1 MRKPT
6 IIAMLSLSGL
16 ISSLSWAE
24 EVVLQDNPPKQY
36 TVVKGDTL
44 WGISSRFLKSP
55 WQWAEL
61 WKMNKDDIHNPHRIY
76 PGDTLFLDM
85 SSGSPRLRLGI
96 TGTGGDNIDNVV
108 KLSPSVRSENL
119 DAAAIPAIPPSVIGP
134 FLSHP
139 LVLSQSEQ
147 SESAYIVGADDSRIV
162 MGMGDKVYADNVTAG
177 TDIRLWNIYRP
188 GKMLQ
193 DPNTQETLGYEAE
206 YVGDAK
212 TVALSDPLTVEIT
225 RSVMEVRRND
235 NIVPANS
242 KQLFQYIPR
251 APETEINGQ
260 ILSAYGAVSDAGPF
274 ATVVINKGNK
284 DGLEEGHVL
293 AVYQKGRT
301 VKPEPGKPMEND
313 WRYSDKAC
321 IKDGEKLSFD
331 QFYDPKAKLEPCDK
345 KKTEPR
351 HEVRYSD
358 IGCLKPGVKIS
369 FDQFFNP
376 KDVYKLHCRPEKRNS
391 EVTLPDSRTGL
402 IFVYRVFDRISY
414 ALIMNANRPVHL
426 LDVVKNP

>member
-16 ISSLSWAE
+16 ISTHAWAE
-24 EVVLQDNPPKQY
+24 EIVLQDNPPQQY

-44 WGISSRFLKSP
+44 WSISSHFLKNP
-55 WQWAEL
+55 WQWPEL
-61 WKMNKDDIHNPHRIY
+61 WKMNKDDLHNPHRIY
-76 PGDTLFLDM
+76 PGDTIFLDT
-85 SSGSPRLRLGI
+85 SSGSPRLRLGK
-96 TGTGGDNIDNVV
+96 TGTADGGVV
-108 KLSPSVRSENL
+108 KLSPMVRHESIGL
-119 DAAAIPAIPPSVIGP
+119 AAIPAIPPSAIGP

-139 LVLSQSEQ
+139 LVTTQGE
-147 SESAYIVGADDSRIV
+147 EAETAYIVGSDDSRLV
-162 MGMGDKVYADNVTAG
+162 MGLGDKVYADNVKP
-177 TDIRLWNIYRP
+177 DSDNRLWNIYRP

-193 DPNTQETLGYEAE
+193 DPETLEILGNEAE

-212 TVALSDPLTVEIT
+212 TVAFSHPLTVEIT

-242 KQLFQYIPR
+242 KQLFQYVPR
-251 APETEINGQ
+251 APEAEINGQ
-260 ILSAYGAVSDAGPF
+260 IISAYGAVSDAGPY
-274 ATVVINKGNK
+274 ASVVINKGGK
-284 DGLEEGHVL
+284 DGLEEGNVL

-301 VKPEPGKPMEND
+301 VKPEPGKPLEND
-313 WRYSDKAC
+313 WRYTDKAC
-321 IKDGEKLSFD
+321 LKDGEKLSFD
-331 QFYDPKAKLEPCDK
+331 QFYDPKAKLEPCEK

-351 HEVRYSD
+351 QEVRYSD
-358 IGCLKPGVKIS
+358 IGCLKPGARIS

-376 KDVYKLHCRPEKRNS
+376 KDVYKLHCRPEKRNN
-391 EVTLPDSRTGL
+391 EVVLPDSRTGL
-402 IFVYRVFDRISY
+402 IFVYRVFDRVSY

>member
-24 EVVLQDNPPKQY
+24 EVVLQDNPPQHY

-44 WGISSRFLKSP
+44 WSISSRFLKSP
-55 WQWAEL
+55 WQWPEL
-61 WKMNKDDIHNPHRIY
+61 WKMNKDDIRNPHRIY
-76 PGDTLFLDM
+76 PGDTVILDM
-85 SSGSPRLRLGI
+85 SSGSPRLRLGSA
-96 TGTGGDNIDNVV
+96 GTGDGGIV
-108 KLSPSVRSENL
+108 KLFPMVRSESL
-119 DAAAIPAIPPSVIGP
+119 DATAIPAIPPSVIGP

-139 LVLSQSEQ
+139 LVISQGDQ
-147 SESAYIVGADDSRIV
+147 SASAYIVGSEDSRIV
-162 MGMGDKVYADNVTAG
+162 MGLGDRVYADNVTPG
-177 TDIRLWNIYRP
+177 SDTRLWNIYRP

-193 DPNTQETLGYEAE
+193 DPDTQEILGHEAE

-212 TVALSDPLTVEIT
+212 TIAFSNPVTVEIT
-225 RSVMEVRRND
+225 RSVMEIRRND

-242 KQLFQYIPR
+242 KQLFQYVPR
-251 APETEINGQ
+251 APETEIKGQ
-260 ILSAYGAVSDAGPF
+260 IISAYGAVSDAGPF
-274 ATVVINKGNK
+274 ATVVINKGSK

-293 AVYQKGRT
+293 AVYQKGRI

-313 WRYSDKAC
+313 WRYADKAC

-331 QFYDPKAKLEPCDK
+331 QFYDPKNKLEPCEK
-345 KKTEPR
+345 KKPEPR
-351 HEVRYSD
+351 QEVRYSD
-358 IGCLKPGVKIS
+358 IGCLKPGARIS

-376 KDVYKLHCRPEKRNS
+376 KDVYKLHCRPETRSN

-402 IFVYRVFDRISY
+402 VFVYRVFDRVSY